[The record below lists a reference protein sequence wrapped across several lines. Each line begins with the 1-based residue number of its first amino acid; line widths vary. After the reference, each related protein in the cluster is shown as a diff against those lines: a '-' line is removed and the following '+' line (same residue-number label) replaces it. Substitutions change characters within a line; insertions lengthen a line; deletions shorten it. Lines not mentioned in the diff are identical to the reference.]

1 MKTAQRQKKAT
12 RYNVV
17 KFKHNDPASIYLS
30 TLAPTGRRSAKCQ
43 LSKCLALLA
52 YKGKFDQFGWHTLT
66 YQDITRIRFLLIA
79 QAYSINTINLTLSV
93 LRGVVQSSF
102 NMGLINADQLL
113 RVQSIKR
120 VTGYSLPAGRS
131 LGRKDL
137 NRVLKT
143 CSQDRSLGG
152 YRDTALLALM
162 AVTGIRRAEVTHLK
176 VADFNSR
183 NGELRI
189 AVGKGRKARITH
201 IPVSARSYLKAW
213 LKKKPK
219 NISALFCPI
228 QKNDLCKAKSLTSQ
242 SIYLIVKQRTE
253 EVGIEG
259 VTPHSLRRT
268 YITLLLEQ
276 GVDLNTVRGLIGHS
290 NIMTTARYDRRGV
303 DCKRYN
309 KLIFN

>member
-1 MKTAQRQKKAT
+1 MKTAQRQKKPT

-17 KFKHNDPASIYLS
+17 KCNDNDPASIYLS
-30 TLAPTGRRSAKCQ
+30 TLAPSGRRSAKCQ
-43 LSKCLALLA
+43 LMKSLSLLD
-52 YKGKFDQFGWHTLT
+52 YKGDFKQFAWHKLR
-66 YQDITRIRFLLIA
+66 YQDVTRIRFLLVA

-120 VTGYSLPAGRS
+120 VTGESLPAGGS
-131 LGRKDL
+131 LSRKDL
-137 NRVLKT
+137 KQLLKT

-152 YRDTALLALM
+152 LRDRALLGLM
-162 AVTGIRRAEVTHLK
+162 VTTGIRRSEVTHLK
-176 VADFNSR
+176 VTDYNSR

-189 AVGKGRKARITH
+189 LIAKGRKARITH
-201 IPVSARSYLKAW
+201 IPVSVRPYLKAW

-219 NISALFCPI
+219 HITSLFCPI
-228 QKNDLCKAKSLTSQ
+228 QKNDLCKTKSLTSQ
-242 SIYLIVKQRTE
+242 SIYLIIKQRTE
-253 EVGIEG
+253 QVGIMG

-290 NIMTTARYDRRGV
+290 NIMTTARYDYRTI
-303 DCKRYN
+303 DSKRYN
-309 KLIFN
+309 KLIL

>member
-1 MKTAQRQKKAT
+1 MKAIQRQKKPT

-17 KFKHNDPASIYLS
+17 KFEHNDPASIYLS
-30 TLAPTGRRSAKCQ
+30 TLAPNGRRSAKCQ
-43 LSKCLALLA
+43 LTKSLSLLA
-52 YKGKFDQFGWHTLT
+52 YKGDFNQFAWHKLT
-66 YQDITRIRFLLIA
+66 YQDVTRIRFLLVA

-120 VTGYSLPAGRS
+120 VTGHSLPAGRS
-131 LGRKDL
+131 LSRKDL
-137 NRVLKT
+137 KQLLKT
-143 CSQDRSLGG
+143 CSQDQSLGG
-152 YRDTALLALM
+152 LRDTALLALM
-162 AVTGIRRAEVTHLK
+162 AVTGIRRAEVIQLK
-176 VADFNSR
+176 VTDYNPR

-189 AVGKGRKARITH
+189 LQGKGRKARITH
-201 IPVSARSYLKAW
+201 IPVSVRSYLKVW

-219 NISALFCPI
+219 SILSLFCPI
-228 QKNDLCKAKSLTSQ
+228 QKNNLCKAKSLTSQ
-242 SIYLIVKQRTE
+242 SIYLIIKLRTE
-253 EVGIEG
+253 EAGIEG

-268 YITLLLEQ
+268 YITLLLEY

-290 NIMTTARYDRRGV
+290 NIMTTARYDQRVV

-309 KLIFN
+309 KLIF